1 LQAVDEAGS
10 VDALLFDMGVIDN
23 AVEGAEQEDGD
34 KTRVFDRP
42 SVGTRASL
50 KQIAKKIDGDVVD
63 EPLSRGRARS
73 VKKNVM
79 QANGIEISGDGGHGP
94 CRELP
99 LPIVRRL

>member
-1 LQAVDEAGS
+1 MHEAGS
-10 VDALLFDMGVIDN
+10 VDVLLFAMGVIDN

-42 SVGTRASL
+42 SVGARASL
-50 KQIAKKIDGDVVD
+50 KQTAKKIDGDVVD
-63 EPLSRGRARS
+63 EAFARGRARS
-73 VKKNVM
+73 VKKNVV
-79 QANGIEISGDGGHGP
+79 QANGIEISGDGGLGP